1 MVYTQVNRL
10 CMGNRQSKNDT
21 LPPKEGG
28 KNGWWVGGGKGK
40 LKVFK
45 NVYTI
50 DLNTY
55 KNIKQD
61 KGKLVNTTIHYT
73 IMYLKKNKV

>member
-1 MVYTQVNRL
+1 MY
-10 CMGNRQSKNDT
+10 GDRQSKNDS

-28 KNGWWVGGGKGK
+28 KNGWWVGKGKGK

-45 NVYTI
+45 NVYKI

-61 KGKLVNTTIHYT
+61 KGILVNTTYYNNVFKEKTKYNIAAT
-73 IMYLKKNKV
+73 L